1 MPSLNRGTNLASVRH
16 FNDRILLQTLRIHGP
31 QAKVELARLTGLTA
45 QSIGLIVQRLEN
57 DGLLIRQQPVR
68 GKVGQPS
75 VPIALDPTGAYSIGI
90 KIGRRGTDFLLV
102 DFLGRIQERQSLSY
116 VFPDSKTL
124 FPIIKKT
131 LQGLEKRLDNNS
143 QRLAG
148 IGVAAPFQFGGWHR
162 MLGLSAKQ
170 ADQWNSIDLSKEV
183 QAMTR
188 APVSFAKDTTAACVA
203 EMLLGYG
210 RQRSSFLYF
219 YVDTFVGGGLV
230 LNSRLYAGGRGNA
243 GAVASLPLQ
252 LANRKLSPAKQSPEQ
267 LVGQASLW
275 DLESAF
281 AADGLDTTAAY
292 DHRVN
297 SKPWTKH
304 TAKWLKSAANALAH
318 GIVSGTAIVDTN
330 AVLIDGVLPSAVMDL
345 LIAETQAA
353 LQLYN
358 WEGLWQPQLFKGS
371 IGAAAPALGGALL
384 PLHDEFMPISSAAI

>member
-1 MPSLNRGTNLASVRH
+1 MPSLNRGTNLACVRH

-45 QSIGLIVQRLEN
+45 QSVGLIVQRLEN

-102 DFLGRIQERQSLSY
+102 DFLGHIQGRKSVSY
-116 VFPDSKTL
+116 VFPEAKTL

-131 LQGLEKRLDNNS
+131 LQGLEKHLDNNS

-148 IGVAAPFQFGGWHR
+148 IGIAAPFQFGGWHR
-162 MLGLSAKQ
+162 MLGLSAQQ
-170 ADQWNSIDLSKEV
+170 ADLWNTIDLAKEV

-243 GAVASLPLQ
+243 GAVASLPMQ
-252 LANRKLSPAKQSPEQ
+252 LANRKKIPEQ

-281 AADGLDTTAAY
+281 AAEGLDTTAVY

-297 SKPWTKH
+297 TKPWNKY
-304 TAKWLKSAANALAH
+304 TANWLKSAANALAH
-318 GIVSGTAIVDTN
+318 GIVSGTAVVDTN

-345 LIAETQAA
+345 LISETQAA
-353 LQLYN
+353 LQFYN

-384 PLHDEFMPISSAAI
+384 PLHDEFMPISSAAL

>member
-45 QSIGLIVQRLEN
+45 QSVGLIVQRLEN
-57 DGLLIRQQPVR
+57 DGLLIRHQPVR

-90 KIGRRGTDFLLV
+90 KIGRRGTDILLV
-102 DFLGRIQERQSLSY
+102 DFLGHIQERKSVSY
-116 VFPDSKTL
+116 VFPDAKIL

-131 LQGLEKRLDNNS
+131 LQGLEKQLDDNS

-148 IGVAAPFQFGGWHR
+148 IGIAAPFQFGGWHR

-170 ADQWNSIDLSKEV
+170 ADQWNAIDLSKEV

-188 APVSFAKDTTAACVA
+188 APVSCAKDTTAACVA

-230 LNSRLYAGGRGNA
+230 LNSRLYAGGHGNA
-243 GAVASLPLQ
+243 AAVASLPMR
-252 LANRKLSPAKQSPEQ
+252 LANRKQIPEQ

-281 AADGLDTTAAY
+281 AAEGLDTTAVY

-297 SKPWTKH
+297 TKPWSKH

-318 GIVSGTAIVDTN
+318 AIVSGTAIVDTN
-330 AVLIDGVLPSAVMDL
+330 AVLIDGVLPGAVMDL
-345 LIAETQAA
+345 LIDETQVA

-358 WEGLWQPQLFKGS
+358 WEGLWKPQLFKGS